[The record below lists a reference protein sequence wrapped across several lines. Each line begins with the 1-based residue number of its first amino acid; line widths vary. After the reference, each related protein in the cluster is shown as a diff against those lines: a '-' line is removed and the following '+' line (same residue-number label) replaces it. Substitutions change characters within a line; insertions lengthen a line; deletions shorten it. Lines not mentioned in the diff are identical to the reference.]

1 MLKKAKYYAIYILLQ
16 RCRAITLPIKLHEC
30 IVNYHKLMSIF
41 GLIFLMLFSHVTN
54 ANVDPSEDIDSEY
67 HLSVVTEN
75 WYPFNYLD
83 ENGVLTGRST
93 ELVKA
98 ILEHANIPFEIRVYP
113 WQRSYSLARTQKNT
127 LIYSIFRTPIREE
140 LFHWVCPIS
149 KKAIHSVYKLSKRVD
164 IKINSKNDLSNYSIN
179 VTRGTFPHEF
189 FLGKGMEEGVNLQLT
204 ATNEANLL
212 MLIKNRVDLIVEVEV
227 GVFQLLKGLGLPAD
241 TIEKAYTFD
250 EMNQAQSC
258 MAISKGT
265 PQHIIEKIKQSHKAL
280 YLD

>member
-1 MLKKAKYYAIYILLQ
+1 MSFFSFIL
-16 RCRAITLPIKLHEC
+16 
-30 IVNYHKLMSIF
+30 
-41 GLIFLMLFSHVTN
+41 LMLFPYVIN
-54 ANVDPSEDIDSEY
+54 ANEYTLENIDSKY

-83 ENGVLTGRST
+83 KNGELTGSST
-93 ELVKA
+93 ELVKS
-98 ILEHANIPFEIRVYP
+98 ILEHANIPYEINVYP

-127 LIYSIFRTPIREE
+127 LIYSIFRSPIREE
-140 LFHWVCPIS
+140 MFHWVCPIS
-149 KKAIHSVYKLSKRVD
+149 TKAIHSVYKLSKRVD
-164 IKINSKNDLSNYSIN
+164 IKINSKNDLAEYSIN

-212 MLIKNRVDLIVEVEV
+212 MLIKNRVDLIVEVEI
-227 GVFQLLKGLGLPAD
+227 GVFQMLRELGLPEN
-241 TIEKAYTFD
+241 TIEKAYTFE

-258 MAISKGT
+258 LAVSKGT